1 MLPYL
6 NVVEIWMLRNSDV
19 LSDFFFDNSMKSPL
33 RFILRFYYQQ
43 FHNISRNKVNSI
55 WLQLLK
61 NQKQQS
67 YNKMCEY
74 EKK

>member
-1 MLPYL
+1 
-6 NVVEIWMLRNSDV
+6 
-19 LSDFFFDNSMKSPL
+19 MKSPL

-74 EKK
+74 EKKEHSNSLHAGICSSCLALFK